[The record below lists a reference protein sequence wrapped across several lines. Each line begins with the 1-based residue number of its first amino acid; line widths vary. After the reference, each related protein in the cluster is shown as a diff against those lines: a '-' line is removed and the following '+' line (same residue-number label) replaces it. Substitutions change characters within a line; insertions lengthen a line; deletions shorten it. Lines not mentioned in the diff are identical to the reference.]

1 MTLPALRVP
10 ISVSLVRVEKNRGV
24 RRKIDMQRIIGT
36 DGNSHHTASGSSYCN
51 VRAMALLNRINSKD
65 LLTMKIGNSLPLLII
80 VEKMS

>member
-1 MTLPALRVP
+1 
-10 ISVSLVRVEKNRGV
+10 
-24 RRKIDMQRIIGT
+24 MQRIIGT